1 MKAIWKLSDLEF
13 KMNMQNMLRSLM
25 EKVYNMEEQMDTEA
39 EKWKA

>member
-39 EKWKA
+39 EK